1 MYILFES
8 ERVRVYSY
16 TPKKGVKTKHTTT
29 AHN

>member
-16 TPKKGVKTKHTTT
+16 TPKKGVKTKQTTLE
-29 AHN
+29 HN